1 MSKSTRS
8 ALNFSTEQSELR
20 QDVREFGQEHIE
32 PIAQELDRTGDFPH
46 ELHST
51 AATEGYVGHM
61 IPEAYG
67 GPGYNMIESAIVTEE
82 TWRADTNLG
91 WALGLTGFSTNVY
104 VVNEYASEEL
114 RSEWLSGV
122 ASGDIIDGIAVTEP
136 DHGSDVADI
145 ETTAE
150 RDGDEWVINGE
161 KKFIGNST
169 IGDRLLVFAKTDLDA
184 GHRGISAFM
193 IPTDRDGYSVT
204 PLDDRLGGNSAPL
217 GQVVLDD
224 IRISAD
230 YLVGEENDGFYY
242 FMESLEYGRIT
253 VAAQAVGAAGAA
265 LDATK
270 EYVQERNQF
279 GQPIGDLQ
287 AVRHTIADM
296 QTTLSAA
303 RSLLYR
309 AATAVAED
317 KEDTAALASQAKL
330 FATERASDIIDD
342 AIQLH
347 GGNGYLAEND
357 VERYF
362 RDARATRIYEGPS
375 GIQRNIIAESVLSDN

>member
-1 MSKSTRS
+1 MTYS
-8 ALNFSTEQSELR
+8 LSTEQSQLR

-32 PIAQELDRTGDFPH
+32 PVANEFDRTGAFPH
-46 ELHST
+46 ELLST
-51 AATEGYVGHM
+51 AAAEGYVGHM
-61 IPEAYG
+61 IPETYG
-67 GPGYNMIESAIVTEE
+67 GPGYDMVESAIVTEE

-91 WALGLTGFSTNVY
+91 WALGLSGFSTNVY
-104 VVNEYASEEL
+104 VVDEYADEEL
-114 RSEWLSGV
+114 RAEWFSGV

-136 DHGSDVADI
+136 DHGSDVAAM

-150 RDGDEWVINGE
+150 RDGDEWVLDGE

-169 IGDRLLVFAKTDLDA
+169 IGDRLLVFAKTAPDA

-193 IPTDRDGYSVT
+193 VPTDRDGYSAT
-204 PLDDRLGGNSAPL
+204 PLDDRLGGHSAPL
-217 GQVVLDD
+217 GHVVLDD
-224 IRISAD
+224 VHVPAD

-242 FMESLEYGRIT
+242 FMESLGYGRIT

-270 EYVQERNQF
+270 AYVRERDQF
-279 GQPIGDLQ
+279 DQPIGDFQ
-287 AVRHTIADM
+287 AVRHTVADM

-309 AATAVAED
+309 AATAV
-317 KEDTAALASQAKL
+317 KEDEDDAAALASQAKL

-347 GGNGYLAEND
+347 GGNGYLAAYD

-362 RDARATRIYEGPS
+362 RDARATRIYEGAS
-375 GIQRNIIAESVLSDN
+375 GIQRNIIADSVLDDE